1 MSIQS
6 DSPSG
11 PVAKSDLTKLR
22 ILEAAQY
29 LFSRR
34 GYAETGVREIC
45 AMAEINQALVTRYF
59 GSKLGLFEQVLETF
73 FDVTIFTDLEPGNF
87 GRTLADTFFATPPEA
102 AHAVPALV
110 YAAADSD
117 ARQVALA
124 LLQRRILLPLE
135 QWFGTAEA
143 EARTAQLL
151 VIVTG
156 FFTYRLMLPL
166 DALQGST
173 TAYMRDWL
181 ADTLQA
187 VVDREPA

>member
-1 MSIQS
+1 MLNQS
-6 DSPSG
+6 DSPAG
-11 PVAKSDLTKLR
+11 PVTKSDATKQR

-34 GYAETGVREIC
+34 GYTETGVREIC
-45 AMAEINQALVTRYF
+45 AIAEINQALVTRYF
-59 GSKLGLFEQVLETF
+59 GSKLGLFEQVLESF
-73 FDVTIFTDLEPGNF
+73 FDASIFTRQKPENF
-87 GRTLADTFFATPPEA
+87 GRALADMFFANPPDA
-102 AHAVPALV
+102 AYAVPALV
-110 YAAADSD
+110 YAAADSE
-117 ARQVALA
+117 AREVTMA
-124 LLQRRILLPLE
+124 LLKRRILVPLE

-151 VIVTG
+151 IIVTG

-187 VVDREPA
+187 VVDRPSW